1 MMHNRWSLVIQRVI
15 FFLVATSVFSAGI
28 PPAAAQ
34 GEDGLW
40 APVHPLVLSAAARS
54 SEPVSFLVIL
64 NEQPQPDAF
73 LSERNLSAA
82 AREKRG
88 EALYR
93 YLTDFA
99 RKSQAPLWSWLD
111 AQDVVYRPFYIV
123 NAVEVYGDAA
133 LIDALRQ
140 RPEVARLAANPRVH
154 VPEPEELPVDESPTL
169 TLRSST
175 NVTTTYGVSFTKAP
189 EVWAMGYT
197 GLGVVVASQDTG
209 VQWDHPALKAKYR
222 GWNPDSATVSHQ
234 YNWFDAWGS
243 AGRRNCELDP
253 QIPCDD
259 NGHGTHTVGT
269 ILGSEETRSNLIVGM
284 APDAQWIGCRNMQR
298 GTGTPA
304 SYIACFQ
311 FFLAPY
317 PQSGDAFV
325 AGNTDL
331 APDLINNSWYCP
343 PSEGCDY
350 ESLRQVVSTV
360 RAAGQ
365 LVVVSAG
372 NNGPGCETI
381 RYPISAYEDV
391 FSVGAHDSAG
401 TIAGF
406 SSRGPVT
413 VDGTGRL
420 KPEIAAPGV
429 GVRSAIVGGGY
440 SNLSGTSMAAPHVAG
455 AVALLW
461 SAVPE
466 LKGQLQETEQILIK
480 SATPVSSSQCMPEGS
495 PPVPNPTYG
504 YGHLNVKQA
513 VDMALNPANVSS
525 VLTNTT
531 GTQTLT
537 AQVTMTDTL
546 TGAVYNLDTS
556 NGVPLR
562 LYAGDYEL
570 SVFWQ
575 DQVNT
580 QMLTLEAGDAVGQ
593 TFTLSPDATLSIN
606 VTWID
611 DSSSLDRSIYLPML
625 QAIP

>member
-1 MMHNRWSLVIQRVI
+1 MTRNRCSQAIQRFIFSLVTTI
-15 FFLVATSVFSAGI
+15 VFSAGLL
-28 PPAAAQ
+28 PVAAQ
-34 GEDGLW
+34 GEEGPL
-40 APVHPLVLSAAARS
+40 APVHPLVLSAVARS

-64 NEQPQPDAF
+64 NEQPEPDAF
-73 LSERNLSAA
+73 LAERNLIAA

-88 EALYR
+88 EALYS
-93 YLTDFA
+93 YLTNFA
-99 RKSQAPLWSWLD
+99 STSQAPLWSWLD
-111 AQDVVYRPFYIV
+111 EQGVVYRPFYII

-133 LIDALRQ
+133 LIGALRQ
-140 RPEVARLAANPRVH
+140 RPEVARLAANPQVH
-154 VPEPEELPVDESPTL
+154 VPEPEELPVDESPRPD
-169 TLRSST
+169 LRFSVS
-175 NVTTTYGVSFTKAP
+175 VTTTYGVSFTKAP

-209 VQWDHPALKAKYR
+209 VQWDHDTLKTKYR
-222 GWNPDSATVSHQ
+222 GWHPESATVSHK

-243 AGRRNCELDP
+243 AGRRNCDLDP

-304 SYIACFQ
+304 SYTACFE

-317 PQSGDAFV
+317 PQSGDPFV
-325 AGNTDL
+325 DGKTEM

-350 ESLRQVVSTV
+350 ESLQQVISTV

-372 NNGPGCETI
+372 NNGPSCETI
-381 RYPISAYEDV
+381 RYPISAYADV

-429 GVRSAIVGGGY
+429 SVRSARLGGGY

-461 SAVPE
+461 SAAPA
-466 LKGQLQETEQILIK
+466 LRGQLQETEQILIK
-480 SATPVSSSQCMPEGS
+480 SATPVPASQCMPEGS
-495 PPVPNPTYG
+495 PSVPNPTYG
-504 YGHLNVKQA
+504 YGHLNIKQA
-513 VDMALNPANVSS
+513 VDMALNPARVSG
-525 VLTNTT
+525 VLTDTTNT
-531 GTQTLT
+531 QALT
-537 AQVTMTDTL
+537 AQVTITDTL
-546 TGAVYNLDTS
+546 TGAVYNLDPT
-556 NGVPLR
+556 NGLPLR
-562 LYAGDYEL
+562 LYPGDYEL
-570 SVFWQ
+570 SVLWQ
-575 DQVNT
+575 NQVNT
-580 QMLTLEAGDAVGQ
+580 QTITLEAGNAIGRS
-593 TFTLSPDATLSIN
+593 FTLTPDVTLSID
-606 VTWID
+606 VTWFGD
-611 DSSSLDRSIYLPML
+611 LEPFERSLYLPML
-625 QAIP
+625 MATP